1 MLVLVS
7 VMCETVQPM
16 YMADIIDNGVMQR
29 DLSVITAV
37 GGKMILI
44 SIVGLIFSIANV
56 YVSSHASIG
65 FGTDL
70 RTGLFGKIQQLS
82 FFDIDRFST
91 ASLITRLTSDISRIQ
106 QVIMMS
112 MRLMLRSPLM
122 LVMAVFSLY
131 ASISNWRVS
140 CWLPSLYWVS
150 AYSLFSGKVSP
161 SS

>member
-1 MLVLVS
+1 MKKYWQILKKYKISLLACPLLVLVS

-44 SIVGLIFSIANV
+44 AIVGLIFSIANV

-70 RTGLFGKIQQLS
+70 RTAFSARYSNSLS
-82 FFDIDRFST
+82 ST
-91 ASLITRLTSDISRIQ
+91 STGSVRL
-106 QVIMMS
+106 
-112 MRLMLRSPLM
+112 RL
-122 LVMAVFSLY
+122 
-131 ASISNWRVS
+131 
-140 CWLPSLYWVS
+140 LP
-150 AYSLFSGKVSP
+150 A
-161 SS
+161 

>member
-1 MLVLVS
+1 MKKYWQILKKYQISLLACPLLVLVS

-70 RTGLFGKIQQLS
+70 RTGLFRQ
-82 FFDIDRFST
+82 DT
-91 ASLITRLTSDISRIQ
+91 ATLF
-106 QVIMMS
+106 
-112 MRLMLRSPLM
+112 LRHRP
-122 LVMAVFSLY
+122 VQYGF
-131 ASISNWRVS
+131 
-140 CWLPSLYWVS
+140 
-150 AYSLFSGKVSP
+150 AYYP
-161 SS
+161 PDQ

>member
-1 MLVLVS
+1 MKKYWQILKKYKISLLACPLLVLVS

-112 MRLMLRSPLM
+112 
-122 LVMAVFSLY
+122 
-131 ASISNWRVS
+131 

>member
-82 FFDIDRFST
+82 FFDICLLYT
-91 ASLITRLTSDISRIQ
+91 SLGVSLPTPDVDIGQ
-106 QVIMMS
+106 
-112 MRLMLRSPLM
+112 LNN
-122 LVMAVFSLY
+122 AVSVEGF
-131 ASISNWRVS
+131 
-140 CWLPSLYWVS
+140 
-150 AYSLFSGKVSP
+150 G
-161 SS
+161 